1 MFNESKNDEKIEKV
15 EKVENELKKWAWE
28 EN

>member
-1 MFNESKNDEKIEKV
+1 MFNESKNNEKIEKV